1 MIRPHMK
8 EKSTQTTMTADDP
21 RHHKESAQLWAENAD
36 FDLEPAETARTEI
49 YAQVLNH
56 MRLVPEA
63 CQEPIITLNGL
74 SETGI
79 RRFFR
84 KWPRKVE
91 GGATVWKSEHPVELA
106 KLLRLETVDR
116 RSLGPCRLHVRG
128 AEPHG
133 HRLLMAQPPFTAW
146 FKRSRASHRTQL
158 LISFKLVVM
167 TDMTD
172 ITPPPNC
179 AYSDQDLQETMNF
192 AMEHLSAMSTSK
204 KKIPLSPAFLRM
216 LGKEAD
222 ALRAEKHAS
231 SRAAR
236 LVQRRAMQAQR
247 LEEEEEEWSSG
258 GGSSV

>member
-84 KWPRKVE
+84 KWPRK
-91 GGATVWKSEHPVELA
+91 G
-106 KLLRLETVDR
+106 
-116 RSLGPCRLHVRG
+116 
-128 AEPHG
+128 
-133 HRLLMAQPPFTAW
+133 
-146 FKRSRASHRTQL
+146 
-158 LISFKLVVM
+158 
-167 TDMTD
+167 
-172 ITPPPNC
+172 
-179 AYSDQDLQETMNF
+179 
-192 AMEHLSAMSTSK
+192 
-204 KKIPLSPAFLRM
+204 
-216 LGKEAD
+216 
-222 ALRAEKHAS
+222 
-231 SRAAR
+231 
-236 LVQRRAMQAQR
+236 
-247 LEEEEEEWSSG
+247 
-258 GGSSV
+258 